1 MNGTK
6 SHFGFF
12 LIRFLEMWTN
22 GNFIF
27 QRLNLRAGGVVMFFI
42 IEKTMHG
49 SVSQGQSETD
59 QSPGLQVQPSRS
71 GKAINAYIAERCQVE
86 EGKRKMIEVLFRGSI
101 SFWFSGSPYLSPNTE
116 PGNLLVLT
124 GRILKGI

>member
-1 MNGTK
+1 
-6 SHFGFF
+6 
-12 LIRFLEMWTN
+12 
-22 GNFIF
+22 
-27 QRLNLRAGGVVMFFI
+27 MFFI

-59 QSPGLQVQPSRS
+59 QSLGLQVQPSRS
-71 GKAINAYIAERCQVE
+71 GKVINAYIAERCQVE
-86 EGKRKMIEVLFRGSI
+86 EGKRKMIKVLLRGSI

-116 PGNLLVLT
+116 PGNLLVLR